1 MKRWSINQFASSQQ
15 PLHSLRKSFAMYTST
30 LIAAACAI
38 FAGVQAM
45 PTPDASPIKGPSYEA
60 HLQML
65 EGMNATAFEEEA
77 KMVKRGGTASSTG
90 YNNGYYY
97 SFWTDNQAYV
107 I

>member
-1 MKRWSINQFASSQQ
+1 
-15 PLHSLRKSFAMYTST
+15 MYTST